1 MRTEFLQFFVQRE
14 TWRLSRDFKQ
24 HAAGLAEINGMK
36 ISAIHHRRDVVA
48 EIDEML
54 APLKLFGVVL
64 RSKSNM
70 MHRTG
75 GDAAHRGVGLTKQVN
90 DSAGR
95 RIVRGGESK
104 PVARFVNQTIAEAI
118 GE

>member
-1 MRTEFLQFFVQRE
+1 MCAEFLQFFVQRK
-14 TWRLSRDFKQ
+14 TGWLGRDFEQ
-24 HAAGLAEINGMK
+24 HAAGLTEINGVK
-36 ISAIHHRRDVVA
+36 ISAIHHWRDVVA
-48 EIDEML
+48 KIDEML

-90 DSAGR
+90 DSAR
-95 RIVRGGESK
+95 RELVRGGEAK
-104 PVARFVNQTIAEAI
+104 PVARFVKQTIAKTL
-118 GE
+118 